1 MWIGVI
7 GRMVMSLGIAAAMF
21 GGAAAQNTVKIGMVM
36 PLTGTLA
43 SAGKQVPHRRAYAGL
58 MLPRLL
64 RFVRQP
70 SPVQV
75 LSPLNRLPTSTKLA
89 AKPVRLVLAAQSAF
103 EDGARVAAA
112 REAAASTGA
121 GCTVGFDGE
130 DGVRVAAAREWAAS
144 ALMARTSRAIS
155 RQVSN
160 SV

>member
-1 MWIGVI
+1 CKRDTLQSRVWSALVPNFSPIPTSPREVAMWIRVI
-7 GRMVMSLGIAAAMF
+7 SRMVMSLGIAAAMF

-58 MLPRLL
+58 ILPRLL

-89 AKPVRLVLAAQSAF
+89 AKPVRLVLAAQSA
-103 EDGARVAAA
+103 
-112 REAAASTGA
+112 
-121 GCTVGFDGE
+121 
-130 DGVRVAAAREWAAS
+130 
-144 ALMARTSRAIS
+144 
-155 RQVSN
+155 
-160 SV
+160 